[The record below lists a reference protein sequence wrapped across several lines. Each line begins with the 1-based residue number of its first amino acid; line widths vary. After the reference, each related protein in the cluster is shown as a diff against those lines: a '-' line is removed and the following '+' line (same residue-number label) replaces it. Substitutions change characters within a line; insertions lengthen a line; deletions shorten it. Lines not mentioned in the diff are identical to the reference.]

1 MWFKKEQKRV
11 CGGNCYGGNKGVL
24 PEEWKSPVIAPKPQ
38 PKTLGKELYEITKRV
53 DDEIRQDAMREAEVL
68 FYSLQIK
75 DRFIEEAKKG
85 NVIYAMPLKEFEEL
99 MKKNNL
105 HSNTS
110 TLIDSMWDVLYPMDI
125 YVNRKTI
132 NEEEVVAFQWHEQ
145 EIF

>member
-24 PEEWKSPVIAPKPQ
+24 PEEGKSPVIVPKPQ
-38 PKTLGKELYEITKRV
+38 PKTLGKELYEITKRA
-53 DDEIRQDAMREAEVL
+53 DDEIRQEAMREAEVL
-68 FYSLQIK
+68 FYSSQIK

-105 HSNTS
+105 HSDTRI
-110 TLIDSMWDVLYPMDI
+110 LIDSMWDVLDPMDI
-125 YVNRKTI
+125 YVNRKI
-132 NEEEVVAFQWHEQ
+132 IDKEEVVAFQWHE
-145 EIF
+145 

>member
-24 PEEWKSPVIAPKPQ
+24 PEEGKSPVIVPKPQ

-53 DDEIRQDAMREAEVL
+53 DDEIRQEAMREAEVL
-68 FYSLQIK
+68 FYSSQIK

-99 MKKNNL
+99 VKKNNL
-105 HSNTS
+105 HSDTRI
-110 TLIDSMWDVLYPMDI
+110 LIDSMWDVLDPMDI
-125 YVNRKTI
+125 YVNRKI
-132 NEEEVVAFQWHEQ
+132 IDEEEVVAFQWHK
-145 EIF
+145 